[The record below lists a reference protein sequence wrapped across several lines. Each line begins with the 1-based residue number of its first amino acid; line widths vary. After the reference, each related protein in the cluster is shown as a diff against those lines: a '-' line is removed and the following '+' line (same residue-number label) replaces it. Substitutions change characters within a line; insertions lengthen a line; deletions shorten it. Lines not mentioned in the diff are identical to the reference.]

1 MNITAQTAIEL
12 RLTEEEFELIKQKL
26 GRTPNFT
33 ELCTFSAMWSEHCSY
48 KNSIKWL
55 KTLPRDGGRMLV
67 AAGEENAGLMDMG
80 NGFGVVFKIESHNH
94 PSAIEP
100 FQGAATGVGG
110 IQRDIFT
117 MGARPIASLNSLRF
131 GNINDKKTTIRKNP
145 PIKTEAPA
153 VEHDKNKHR
162 LIAAKGKTYLTELGI
177 TDKDGNVF
185 KSTQDKYR
193 QINHYIEILSSLI
206 KDVPAEHLKKV
217 TDMGSGKG
225 YLTFALY
232 DYLTNVLHLQPE
244 VIGVEFR
251 PDLVSL
257 CNKIAHDSK
266 FDKLHFAE
274 GTIEQYDS
282 SDTNILIALHACDTA
297 TDDAIYKGITAGADL
312 IVVAPCCHKQ
322 IRREIEQ
329 HQVHNDVDFLTKHG
343 IFLERQAEMVTDGI
357 RAMILEYFGY
367 KTKVFEFISDA
378 HTPKNVMITGIKNKQ
393 QLPKNEALLQKI
405 KNAKTYFGI
414 GYHHLEKMMGI

>member
-1 MNITAQTAIEL
+1 MNLSEKIPQFVSSL
-12 RLTEEEFELIKQKL
+12 QQSLTDDTFVTLSLGNYKGAEEHLEKVYIKRALIKKEVKL
-26 GRTPNFT
+26 SFTYRYKTRDIVKNFLQDEGVANVQT
-33 ELCTFSAMWSEHCSY
+33 LLSE
-48 KNSIKWL
+48 
-55 KTLPRDGGRMLV
+55 
-67 AAGEENAGLMDMG
+67 
-80 NGFGVVFKIESHNH
+80 GFR
-94 PSAIEP
+94 
-100 FQGAATGVGG
+100 AATL
-110 IQRDIFT
+110 FT
-117 MGARPIASLNSLRF
+117 TVFDMVFENLH
-131 GNINDKKTTIRKNP
+131 DKKITIRKNP
-145 PIKTEAPA
+145 PTKTATPTL
-153 VEHDKNKHR
+153 EHDKNKQR
-162 LIAAKGKTYLTELGI
+162 LIAAKNKTYLTELGI
-177 TDKDGNVF
+177 TDKEGNVF
-185 KSTQDKYR
+185 KSAQDKYR

-206 KDVPAEHLKKV
+206 KDIPAEQLKKV

-251 PDLVSL
+251 RDLVAL
-257 CNKIAHDSK
+257 CNKIAQDSK

-274 GTIEQYDS
+274 GTIEQYES
-282 SDTNILIALHACDTA
+282 ETNILIALHACDTA

-329 HQVHNDVDFLTKHG
+329 HKVHNDVDFLTRHG
-343 IFLERQAEMVTDGI
+343 ILLERQAEMVTDGI

-393 QLPKNEALLQKI
+393 QSPKNEALLQKI
-405 KNAKTYFGI
+405 KNAKAYFGI